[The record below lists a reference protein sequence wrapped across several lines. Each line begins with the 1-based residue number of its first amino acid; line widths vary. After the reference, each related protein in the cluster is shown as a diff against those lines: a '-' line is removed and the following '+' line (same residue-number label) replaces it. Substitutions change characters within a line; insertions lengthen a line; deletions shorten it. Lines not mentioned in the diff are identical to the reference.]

1 MKKIYYIIIIG
12 FLLIGFIFMSLVIK
26 EVLGM
31 IERFMIFFI
40 EKTEELLP

>member
-40 EKTEELLP
+40 EKTEELLS